1 MSGDVSTVT
10 GTVDPFPSGGVVSS
24 TAVPVSGSVQKGISN
39 NLDNFLKLINKIG
52 DVCVNNEVCVLFL
65 TATFVSIGVHLL
77 RKVVRAFGR
86 GR

>member
-1 MSGDVSTVT
+1 MADVSTVT
-10 GTVDPFPSGGVVSS
+10 GTVDPFPSGGVISS
-24 TAVPVSGSVQKGISN
+24 TVVPVSGSVQKGISN
-39 NLDNFLKLINKIG
+39 NVDNFLKLINKIG

-65 TATFVSIGVHLL
+65 TATFVGIGVHLL